1 MPFVSNQTACMKPYA
16 ILLAVMIAGCGKDH
30 NGPRSS
36 GNNKEEIVF
45 ISRRIDNS
53 ADWKLYIMDANGKNQ
68 RALTDRLVECAP
80 PVLSNDGSRIAFMT
94 YENNERHIYVI
105 DKTGQN
111 QVHLASGK
119 QYCGSI
125 AWSPDDAR
133 ILFIKSDNMF
143 GGHYDIYS
151 IASQGGVAK
160 RLTDNGTNY
169 AVSWYP
175 DGKNILHTAAVGD
188 KLGVYK
194 MKDDGSNRQLITP
207 ATQSFSYGRLSPD
220 TRTIALVSAN
230 REGSQ
235 IFTMQADGTGLRQ
248 LTTTVSPFWDAGF
261 SRDANS
267 SPVWSPDGRQ
277 IAYISYIEST
287 PDILVMNAD
296 GTNKKRL
303 TVNSLRDE
311 SPSWTKD
318 GRHIIFSSNRDMNF
332 SSEVYIMNANGSQ
345 QKPLT
350 NYKGDDIY
358 PSMIE

>member
-1 MPFVSNQTACMKPYA
+1 MKPY
-16 ILLAVMIAGCGKDH
+16 ILFLAVLFVSCGKDH
-30 NGPRSS
+30 NGPRPT
-36 GNNKEEIVF
+36 GNNKDEIVF

-53 ADWKLYIMDANGKNQ
+53 ADWKLYIMDADGNNQ
-68 RALTDRLVECAP
+68 RVLTDRILECAP

-111 QVHLASGK
+111 LVHLASGK

-125 AWSPDDAR
+125 AWSPDDAS
-133 ILFIKSDNMF
+133 ILFIKSDNTF

-151 IASQGGVAK
+151 INSQGGVAK

-175 DGKNILHTAAVGD
+175 DGKHILYTAAAGD

-194 MKDDGSNRQLITP
+194 MKNDGSDRQLLTP
-207 ATQSFSYGRLSPD
+207 ANQSFSYGRLSPD
-220 TRTIALVSAN
+220 TKTIALVSAN

-235 IFTMQADGTGLRQ
+235 IFTMRADGSGLRQ
-248 LTTTVSPFWDAGF
+248 LTTTVSPFWDTGF
-261 SRDANS
+261 PRDANS
-267 SPVWSPDGRQ
+267 SPVWSPDGRK
-277 IAYISYIEST
+277 IAYISYVERT

-296 GTNKKRL
+296 GSDKKRL

-318 GRHIIFSSNRDMNF
+318 GRHIIFSSNRDVSVM
-332 SSEVYIMNANGSQ
+332 SEVYIMDANGGQ

-350 NYKGDDIY
+350 NYIGDDIY